1 MRKSYLNRSSRKGS
15 TLTSSPRRSNP
26 SCFRPDLSPCTASPE
41 GESGGSVVRTWTRHS
56 QPSAR
61 PDPLTWVRFIA
72 AKVVH
77 WLLLVVGVVVLLIRV
92 NARFTGGLG
101 P

>member
-1 MRKSYLNRSSRKGS
+1 
-15 TLTSSPRRSNP
+15 
-26 SCFRPDLSPCTASPE
+26 
-41 GESGGSVVRTWTRHS
+41 
-56 QPSAR
+56 
-61 PDPLTWVRFIA
+61 LTWVRFIA